1 MRYFNFRSFSVVYWL
16 HERREFNG
24 EAFVYTMGVQEGSI
38 GQNQQNLAEIS
49 PVLFHPHL
57 FIT

>member
-1 MRYFNFRSFSVVYWL
+1 MVHWL
-16 HERREFNG
+16 HVSMEFNG
-24 EAFVYTMGVQEGSI
+24 KTFVYTMGVQEGHV

-57 FIT
+57 FMA